1 MVFHFPPISGGG
13 VVVITDII
21 NKFVESG
28 NDVTV
33 ITPDIEWNGEQYD
46 PKIDSKIR
54 VIRTETP
61 SKSRIKVAARRC
73 QANMKKQAIEIGK
86 QEKFDFVFTIFHP
99 FHLVPKAAVETAK
112 ELQIPSIV
120 KIDDAV
126 YERST
131 GIKSLQR
138 KIEKIINSKTL
149 RTATKVLVSNNDT
162 SEIIINEYGVL
173 PEKIAIIPNGVDL
186 SLFNASSQKNPKKVV
201 FVGAMYHHRGL
212 DVLLDAIPKII
223 KKIPD
228 AKFILLGSGNELEKL
243 KDIVSAKKLENSVE
257 FKGWIGREKIPEN
270 ISDAAIGIGPLRL
283 TSVTSRALPIK
294 VLEYMAVSLPII
306 AQKGTLPNDV
316 LVNEKNGYFID
327 GAEDLAGKISLL
339 LNESEK
345 INQMGSQSRL
355 MVEKFSWDNIIKNI
369 LKIVEKN

>member
-73 QANMKKQAIEIGK
+73 QANIKKQAIEIGK

-120 KIDDAV
+120 KIDDAI

-186 SLFNASSQKNPKKVV
+186 SLFNSSSQKNPKKVV

-212 DVLLDAIPKII
+212 DVFLEAIPKII

-257 FKGWIGREKIPEN
+257 FKGWIRREKIPEN

-294 VLEYMAVSLPII
+294 VLEYMATSLPII

-327 GAEDLAGKISLL
+327 GAEDLAGKISSL

-369 LKIVEKN
+369 LEIVKKN